1 VADEQTVRT
10 DNGAGPAKQPQ
21 LGTFQLIREDYR
33 AFSRLRGDRSS
44 LKRRLLFLPRLFTNP
59 SLHAVVL
66 LRFSMGCPPWAFW
79 FWRNILI
86 WKHSMDVA
94 YRSDIGP
101 GLFLPHPHTISMAP
115 GVTIGARCRILHM
128 TNIGG
133 NVGSEGGPVI
143 GDGVVILLGA
153 TILGEV
159 TVGDGCVVGA
169 NAWVDQDMPPGSI
182 AVAPKSTI
190 IEGKAEKL
198 FGSSGILQ
206 M

>member
-1 VADEQTVRT
+1 VADEETVST
-10 DNGAGPAKQPQ
+10 VNGAGPASPPRM
-21 LGTFQLIREDYR
+21 GTFQLIREDYR
-33 AFSRLRGDRSS
+33 AYSRLRGDRSA
-44 LKRRLLFLPRLFTNP
+44 LKRRLMFLPRLITNP

-66 LRFSMGCPPWAFW
+66 LRFSMGCPPWAHW

-143 GDGVVILLGA
+143 GDGTVVLMGA
-153 TILGEV
+153 TILGEL
-159 TVGDGCVVGA
+159 TIGEGCIIGTG
-169 NAWVDQDMPPGSI
+169 AWVDTDMPAGSI
-182 AVAPKSTI
+182 AIAPKATI
-190 IEGKAEKL
+190 VEGKAEKL